1 MRTGWVFDERFL
13 WHDSGTAAGTRG
25 PGGWIAPGRPFE
37 QPGVAARTRDLV
49 AASGLLE
56 RLVTLRARRAS
67 DEELLRVHD
76 AAWIDTLE
84 RTAAAGGGTAG
95 VNVPVGVDS
104 VAIARLAAGGAVAA
118 VDAVL
123 DGTVDNA
130 YALLRPPGHHATPTA
145 GRGFCLLNSVAVAV
159 QAARARGAGRVAVVD
174 WDVHHGNG
182 TQDAFLDDPAVLTVS
197 LHQDRLFPPDS
208 GGVDETGAA
217 GTNINVPLPPGCGE
231 GAYVE
236 AMRTV
241 VVPAVRA
248 FAPELIVV
256 ACGFDASAL
265 DPLGRMQLRARSFA
279 LLARAVLGLASDVCA
294 GRVVCCHEGGYS
306 EYYVPFCVVAV
317 IEELSESRTG
327 VEDPYF
333 PPDRELSYDALQDH
347 QRRAIEA
354 GGAAPP
360 GESSPPARRARVSG
374 RCDRKA

>member
-1 MRTGWVFDERFL
+1 V
-13 WHDSGTAAGTRG
+13 
-25 PGGWIAPGRPFE
+25 
-37 QPGVAARTRDLV
+37 
-49 AASGLLE
+49 SGLLE
-56 RLVTLRARRAS
+56 RLVPVPARQAR

-76 AAWIDTLE
+76 AEWLETLE

-104 VAIARLAAGGAVAA
+104 VTIARLAAGGAIAA

-130 YALLRPPGHHATPTA
+130 YALLRPPGHHATPGA
-145 GRGFCLLNSVAVAV
+145 GRGFCLLNNVAVAV
-159 QAARARGAGRVAVVD
+159 AAARARGRSRVAVVD

-182 TQDAFLDDPAVLTVS
+182 TQDTFRDDPAVLTVS
-197 LHQDRLFPPDS
+197 LHQDRLFPPDT
-208 GGVDETGAA
+208 GGVDENGAA
-217 GTNINVPLPPGCGE
+217 NINVPLPPGCGE
-231 GAYVE
+231 GAYLE
-236 AMRTV
+236 AMRRV

-279 LLARAVLGLASDVCA
+279 LLARAVLGLASDVCD

-317 IEELSESRTG
+317 LEELSGSRTG

-333 PPDRELSYDALQDH
+333 PPDRELAYDGLQDH
-347 QRRAIEA
+347 QRRAI
-354 GGAAPP
+354 AAA
-360 GESSPPARRARVSG
+360 ARR
-374 RCDRKA
+374 